1 MKEGVYNQEGGVQRQ
16 EEVKEIRG
24 YKVWSKEVLEYSS
37 EKSKEVRGI
46 GVIVVREYKVCE
58 LCRGSG
64 SIFDVSAGALPQTPP
79 GASPRTPVES
89 I

>member
-46 GVIVVREYKVCE
+46 GVIVVREYKIV
-58 LCRGSG
+58 
-64 SIFDVSAGALPQTPP
+64 
-79 GASPRTPVES
+79 
-89 I
+89 